1 MNSLPLR
8 YSRRI
13 YFGRRAAANCS
24 NHTRGDPLQSTFSS
38 YAFTVILETKEYS
51 GTVMMEMEDVV
62 IIGAGAAGLMA
73 AIAAGERGARVRLLD
88 SQTKIGA
95 KILVAGGGRCNVTN
109 EYVDASRF
117 HGGSRAF
124 VTRVLRAFS
133 VEDTHRFF
141 DRIGVPLKLEETGK
155 YFPVSDSARTVLH
168 ALLQTVRDAG
178 AVLETG
184 SPVTGV
190 LREQLPGE
198 NTTCWTVSTPGGIVR
213 AATVVLCTGGLAL
226 PKSGS
231 NGAGYGFATSLGHS
245 MVPTT
250 PALSPLL
257 ANPPQ
262 HAGISGV
269 TLPVRLSLRNNKA
282 MLAEYDG
289 SFLFTHVGYSGPAAL
304 NLSRHVA
311 RDRWQHPQAQV
322 VMRLLPQV
330 EAGAEGRFWSELERR
345 GARKSVANALAELL
359 PRRVAEMV
367 AARAGAKP
375 DATLG
380 RLTPQQKSD
389 LRRELLE
396 APLPVSEVAGY
407 TKAEATAGG
416 VDLSEIEPA
425 TMMSRIAPGF
435 FLAGEVVDV
444 DGWLGGY
451 NVQWARSSGT
461 VAGRAA
467 ARYAQHVRQSRAGGS
482 G

>member
-1 MNSLPLR
+1 MD
-8 YSRRI
+8 
-13 YFGRRAAANCS
+13 F
-24 NHTRGDPLQSTFSS
+24 
-38 YAFTVILETKEYS
+38 
-51 GTVMMEMEDVV
+51 EDVV

-73 AIAAGERGARVRLLD
+73 AIAAAERGARVRLLD

-117 HGGSRAF
+117 HGGSSAF

-155 YFPVSDSARTVLH
+155 YFPVTDSARTVLN
-168 ALLQTVRDAG
+168 ALLQTVREAG
-178 AVLETG
+178 ATLETG
-184 SPVTGV
+184 RAVTS
-190 LREQLPGE
+190 LQRQPLPG
-198 NTTCWTVSTPGGIVR
+198 TASAGWIVGTDSGPLQ
-213 AATVVLCTGGLAL
+213 AAAVIICTGGLAL

-231 NGAGYGFATSLGHS
+231 NGAGYAFAQSLGHS
-245 MVPTT
+245 IVATT

-269 TLPVRLSLRNNKA
+269 TLPVRLSLRHGKQV
-282 MLAEYDG
+282 LAGYDG

-304 NLSRHVA
+304 NISRHVA

-330 EAGAEGRFWSELERR
+330 GDGEEGVFWSDLERR
-345 GARKSVANALAELL
+345 SAKKSVGNALAELL

-367 AARAGAKP
+367 ALRAGAKP
-375 DATLG
+375 EAVLG
-380 RLTPQQKSD
+380 RLSTQQKAD

-425 TMMSRIAPGF
+425 TMMSRLAPGF

-451 NVQWARSSGT
+451 NFQWAWSSGT

-467 ARYAQHVRQSRAGGS
+467 AKFAKQVRQSQDAS
-482 G
+482 GTADG